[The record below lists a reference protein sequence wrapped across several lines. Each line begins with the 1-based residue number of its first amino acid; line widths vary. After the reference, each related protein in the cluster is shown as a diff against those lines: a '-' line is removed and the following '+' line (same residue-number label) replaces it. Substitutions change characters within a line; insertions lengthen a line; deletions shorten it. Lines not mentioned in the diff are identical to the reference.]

1 MNMEK
6 RKMQH
11 YSVNLE
17 QVENLLAEVQFK
29 VCVVGS
35 CHVVDEHQAVPL
47 GLKAERSQTEVDIF
61 CFLLKG
67 YILLKES
74 GSRKEGLTYLRRNG
88 RCCGDPR
95 GNVPVPRNGGN
106 KTGNI

>member
-1 MNMEK
+1 
-6 RKMQH
+6 MQH
-11 YSVNLE
+11 CSSNLE

-47 GLKAERSQTEVDIF
+47 GLEAERSQTEVNIYLF
-61 CFLLKG
+61 FLLKS

-74 GSRKEGLTYLRRNG
+74 GSR
-88 RCCGDPR
+88 
-95 GNVPVPRNGGN
+95 
-106 KTGNI
+106 

>member
-1 MNMEK
+1 
-6 RKMQH
+6 MQH
-11 YSVNLE
+11 CNSNLE

-47 GLKAERSQTEVDIF
+47 GLEAVGEQKSIYIF
-61 CFLLKG
+61 SIKKR

-74 GSRKEGLTYLRRNG
+74 GIRKEGLTYLRRNG
-88 RCCGDPR
+88 QCCGDPH

-106 KTGNI
+106 TTGNIS

>member
-1 MNMEK
+1 METQSIEHGK
-6 RKMQH
+6 YGCKMQH
-11 YSVNLE
+11 CSSNLE

-35 CHVVDEHQAVPL
+35 CHVVDEHQAVSL
-47 GLKAERSQTEVDIF
+47 GLEAVGEQKSIF
-61 CFLLKG
+61 FSFKR

-88 RCCGDPR
+88 QCC
-95 GNVPVPRNGGN
+95 
-106 KTGNI
+106 